1 MNFRATAILRKVS
14 SLKLNV
20 QLSSRARKES
30 KTIGAA
36 GYLFLVSARELM
48 HKWQWPSIW
57 RLLQRQHS
65 VSEFGSIIGGR
76 GKSIWLRSYKKK
88 WGTWILSR
96 SSRVSLFT
104 LKDCNIKNVSSV
116 CQRLLGL
123 TISRFHSPVILT
135 LAEKFWSDQDPSLTE
150 EGSREAEASSQPGT
164 PKSVSSLCLRSL

>member
-1 MNFRATAILRKVS
+1 MNFRATTILRKVS

-36 GYLFLVSARELM
+36 GYLFLVRFAGELM
-48 HKWQWPSIW
+48 FTWQWPSIW

-65 VSEFGSIIGGR
+65 VSEYGSTIGGR
-76 GKSIWLRSYKKK
+76 GKSIWLRNYKKK
-88 WGTWILSR
+88 WDTRIQSH

-104 LKDCNIKNVSSV
+104 LKNWNIKNVSSV
-116 CQRLLGL
+116 CRRLLVL

-135 LAEKFWSDQDPSLTE
+135 LAEKFWSDQGPSLTE
-150 EGSREAEASSQPGT
+150 GGSREAEASSLPGT
-164 PKSVSSLCLRSL
+164 PKSDSSLCLR